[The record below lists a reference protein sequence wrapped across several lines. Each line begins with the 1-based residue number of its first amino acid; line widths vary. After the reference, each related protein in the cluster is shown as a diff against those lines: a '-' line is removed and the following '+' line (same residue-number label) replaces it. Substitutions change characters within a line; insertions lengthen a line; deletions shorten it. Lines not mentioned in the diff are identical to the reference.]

1 MDELTPP
8 TDLESLETL
17 IDTLTE
23 FGVEYGFQI
32 LGALVFLLIG
42 IKISGWLSKKLTK
55 VALDKGLNQTL
66 AYFIGNVAKIILIT
80 LLVIVTLGNFGI
92 SIAPLVALA
101 GASAFG
107 ATLAIQG
114 PLSNYGAGIGIIL
127 SRPFIIGDTISVGG
141 TSGVVEKIGLGTTIL
156 SGEDGEQVTIP
167 NKRIVDQV
175 IINSDARRVVQT
187 KIAISD
193 TRNAGRAV
201 DRIRE
206 ALSDIPDIAAGDT
219 PPQVGIHDFTY
230 GGVIIGAR
238 FWVPSTRYYQTRY
251 AVNRA
256 IMDTLR
262 TLNISLLS
270 SPVAIDPTTLSA
282 DDEDGIGQEHSAG

>member
-1 MDELTPP
+1 MENLTPP
-8 TDLESLETL
+8 TDLASLEKL
-17 IDTLTE
+17 LASLTE
-23 FGVEYGFQI
+23 FAVEYGFQI

-42 IKISGWLSKKLTK
+42 MKVAGWLSRKLAQ
-55 VALDKGLNQTL
+55 VALSKGLNQTL
-66 AYFIGNVAKIILIT
+66 AHFIGNLVKIILIVI
-80 LLVIVTLGNFGI
+80 LVIVTLGNFGV

-127 SRPFIIGDTISVGG
+127 SRPFVIGDTIAVGG
-141 TSGVVEKIGLGTTIL
+141 TNGVVERIGLGATIL
-156 SGEDGEQVTIP
+156 TGEDGEQILIP

-175 IINSDARRVVQT
+175 IVNSDSRRVVQT
-187 KIAISD
+187 KIAIAD
-193 TRNAGRAV
+193 TRNAGRV
-201 DRIRE
+201 IDSIRKT
-206 ALSDIPDIAAGDT
+206 LTDIPDIAGGDS

-230 GGVIIGAR
+230 GGVVIGAR

-262 TLNISLLS
+262 SLDVKLLS
-270 SPVAIDPTTLSA
+270 ATMAMDPDTLSG
-282 DDEDGIGQEHSAG
+282 DDADGIGLEDSA